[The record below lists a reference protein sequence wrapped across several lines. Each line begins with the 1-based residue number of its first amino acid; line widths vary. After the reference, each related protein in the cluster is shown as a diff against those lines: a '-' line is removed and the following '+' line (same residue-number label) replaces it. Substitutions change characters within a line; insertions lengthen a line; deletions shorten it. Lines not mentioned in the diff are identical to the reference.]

1 MSPEPKA
8 ELGKLRTEQ
17 VDEKFHLLDIM
28 SIGELLKAMNESDAD
43 VPKAISLQ
51 LPAIER
57 AIDYEIIRQK
67 KSVKEG
73 IELLNIVQDVYLN
86 NDVTIA

>member
-1 MSPEPKA
+1 MSEKPQA

-28 SIGELLKAMNESDAD
+28 SVRELLTAMNESDSD
-43 VPKAISLQ
+43 VPKAIALQ

-57 AIDYEIIRQK
+57 AID
-67 KSVKEG
+67 V
-73 IELLNIVQDVYLN
+73 IVDRFRFLM
-86 NDVTIA
+86 TK